1 MTIENM
7 NDDGT
12 CAITIL
18 EKAADALERDGWV
31 RGMLHYGQ
39 SHCALGAIDKAVHD
53 LGLVENDW
61 EDGMSHP
68 CGVKAIDLFAKTLV
82 EEGRATARL
91 NRHSPT
97 KYTIH
102 TWNDRVA
109 RDKKMVVRAL
119 RRAARKARGA
129 SK

>member
-31 RGMLHYGQ
+31 KGMLHYKG

-53 LGLVENDW
+53 LGLVVNAY

-68 CGVKAIDLFAKTLV
+68 CGVKAINLFAEFLV
-82 EEGRATARL
+82 EEGRSSI
-91 NRHSPT
+91 NPHRHAHH
-97 KYTIH
+97 KYAIH
-102 TWNDRVA
+102 TWNDREA

-119 RRAARKARGA
+119 RRAARKARGLA
-129 SK
+129 R